1 MSRPQ
6 INTGRTIVRIRSLLA
21 ASALAASMTI
31 AGAASAADNY
41 KIDPAHTNILFIV
54 DHLGFANMIGQFQ
67 SFEGSFSFDGK
78 SVEGAAVKL
87 TIKTASVDTDHEARD
102 KHLSSPDFFNVQE
115 FPEMTFTSTKI
126 ESTGEKTAKMT
137 GDLTLL
143 GVTKPVTLD
152 VTFNKADKFPMDPN
166 VFIAGFSAKGSVNRQ
181 DFGMKYAA
189 GAIGDNIGLWIE
201 AEGHKQ

>member
-1 MSRPQ
+1 V
-6 INTGRTIVRIRSLLA
+6 RTRWI
-21 ASALAASMTI
+21 I
-31 AGAASAADNY
+31 AGAAALMASTALIGTASAADNY
-41 KIDPAHTNILFIV
+41 KIDATHTNIIFIV
-54 DHLGFANMIGQFQ
+54 DHLGFSNMIGQFQ
-67 SFEGSFSFDGK
+67 SFEGNFSFDGK
-78 SVEGAAVKL
+78 SVEGASVKL

-115 FPEMTFTSTKI
+115 FPEMSFTSTKF
-126 ESTGEKTAKMT
+126 EATGDKTAKMT
-137 GDLTLL
+137 GDLTML

-166 VFIAGFSAKGSVNRQ
+166 VFIAGFSAKGTVNRQ